1 MNEKQNH
8 RCTLCGNAMRQV
20 HVNESGSW
28 CLNCE
33 PYRPGADIHP
43 AIKPMAAERMMTRAM
58 VEFLKAAIFVFLGYG
73 WAATAYG
80 VFPIR

>member
-1 MNEKQNH
+1 
-8 RCTLCGNAMRQV
+8 
-20 HVNESGSW
+20 
-28 CLNCE
+28 
-33 PYRPGADIHP
+33 
-43 AIKPMAAERMMTRAM
+43 MAAERMMTRAM